1 MLPDAPVVSIVM
13 PAYNAA
19 AYIAQ
24 SIESVLR
31 QSHAALEL
39 IVVDDGSQD
48 DTAAIVERY
57 MAADARVQLVRSR
70 NSGKPSI
77 ARNIGILRATGT
89 YLSFLDSDDYWHE
102 ERLALAVAGMR
113 AHPEWIAV
121 FHDLKIVDVAGRETG
136 PTYLQNGRFLAAA
149 AGHLRAL
156 GDDWYDCGERFFAFM
171 SLQYGAAHTLS
182 ILIDRQQAGAALLRF
197 DEDYI
202 ICEDT
207 DLWLRVALRGRFGYL
222 DRALGAYRQHP
233 ASITKKAMLFAEQS
247 LLFHENNYARVQAA
261 LTPEERHAYRRKLA
275 GCKSVLA
282 YHYYRAG
289 QGGRAR
295 TLSLQAFAMR
305 GRRHDLL
312 LSAKTFIPHAAQA
325 RLRALLGR

>member
-1 MLPDAPVVSIVM
+1 MSPDMPVVSIVM

-24 SIESVLR
+24 SIESVLG

-39 IVVDDGSQD
+39 IVVDDGSHD

-57 MAADARVQLVRSR
+57 LRTDARITLIRIP

-77 ARNIGILRATGT
+77 ARNTGIARATGA
-89 YLSFLDSDDYWHE
+89 YLSFLDSDDYWHP
-102 ERLALAVAGMR
+102 ERLALALAGMQ

-121 FHDLKIVDVAGRETG
+121 FHDLEIVDVAGREIG
-136 PTYLQNGRFLAAA
+136 PTYLQNGRFLASAS
-149 AGHLRAL
+149 GHLRAL

-171 SLQYGAAHTLS
+171 SLQFGAAHTLS
-182 ILIDRQQAGAALLRF
+182 ILIDRRRMDPALLRF
-197 DEDYI
+197 DEEYI

-207 DLWLRVALRGRFGYL
+207 DLWLRVALQGRFGYL

-233 ASITKKAMLFAEQS
+233 SSITKKAMLFAEQS
-247 LLFHENNYARVQAA
+247 LRFHENNYARVQASLYPA
-261 LTPEERHAYRRKLA
+261 ERLAYRRKLA

-282 YHYYRAG
+282 YHYYRDG
-289 QGGRAR
+289 QGARAR
-295 TLSLQAFAMR
+295 ALSLQAFAMR
-305 GRRHDLL
+305 RRRADLV
-312 LSAKTFIPHAAQA
+312 LSAKTFIPHAAQM
-325 RLRALLGR
+325 RLRALLGK